1 MAAENEHKSVHESI
15 NENQGN
21 EINENHNVETEE
33 SGEVHKTKDEEDNN
47 SSFHED
53 GAEGIYA
60 SKSINKDSEQK
71 RSFEKGM
78 YI

>member
-1 MAAENEHKSVHESI
+1 MHENI

-21 EINENHNVETEE
+21 ETNENHNVETEE

-53 GAEGIYA
+53 GVEGIYA
-60 SKSINKDSEQK
+60 SKSSNKEDEQK
-71 RSFEKGM
+71 RSSEKGM
-78 YI
+78 